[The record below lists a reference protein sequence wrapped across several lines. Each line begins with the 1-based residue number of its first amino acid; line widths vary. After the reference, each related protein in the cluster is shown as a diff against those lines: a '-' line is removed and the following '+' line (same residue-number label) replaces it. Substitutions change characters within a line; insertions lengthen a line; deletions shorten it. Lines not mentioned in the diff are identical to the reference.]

1 MTEHFGG
8 RAKRGSDG
16 RVRYLAKVNL
26 GLKMASKELNHLIYE
41 GYFKVT
47 YHKGSITL
55 SFSYLCHM
63 TIFISYELGFNLRH
77 CFSGSMQRIDS
88 NFYKQVYD
96 DFSFLGEWL

>member
-26 GLKMASKELNHLIYE
+26 GLKMASKNLNHLIYE
-41 GYFKVT
+41 GYFEVT
-47 YHKGSITL
+47 YHKGSINL

-63 TIFISYELGFNLRH
+63 TILIHTKVEEKTQTS
-77 CFSGSMQRIDS
+77 SIDS
-88 NFYKQVYD
+88 NVEK
-96 DFSFLGEWL
+96 